1 MIITI
6 IGRTTIMH
14 VWEGYDV
21 RVCTKYK
28 RAHDENNNNIL

>member
-6 IGRTTIMH
+6 IGR
-14 VWEGYDV
+14 EGYDV

-28 RAHDENNNNIL
+28 CAHDENNNNIL